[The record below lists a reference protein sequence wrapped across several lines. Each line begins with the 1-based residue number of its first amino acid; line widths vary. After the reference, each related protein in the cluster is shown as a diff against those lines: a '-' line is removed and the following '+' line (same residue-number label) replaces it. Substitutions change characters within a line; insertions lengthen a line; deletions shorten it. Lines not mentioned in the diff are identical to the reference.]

1 MPVVLHIPHASTVV
15 PKEVLDQFLVDQK
28 ELAAEV
34 QRLTD
39 HATDRIFTEAF
50 PDATACVFPVSRF
63 VVDPERFEDDARE
76 QMAQKGMGVI
86 YTHGT
91 NCQPIRR
98 GLTYNER
105 QALLES
111 YYYPH
116 HKALTRA
123 VQRHIEKFGKCLI
136 LDSHSFTADA
146 LPCEQYPNAERPDFC
161 LGTDTFHTPETLVA
175 NAERELKRNG
185 FSVARDEP
193 FKGTLVPTD
202 FYRCDQRV
210 RSLMIEV
217 NRRLY
222 MNDYRTLSE
231 RGIERV
237 VAVLRNLG
245 PVLDSSL

>member
-1 MPVVLHIPHASTVV
+1 MPIVLHIPHASTVV
-15 PKEVLDQFLVDQK
+15 PEEVRDQFLIERK
-28 ELAAEV
+28 ELASEI

-39 HATDRIFTEAF
+39 HETDRIFTEAF
-50 PDATACVFPVSRF
+50 PDATACVFPISRF
-63 VVDPERFEDDARE
+63 VVDPERFEDDSRE
-76 QMAQKGMGVI
+76 PMAQKGMGVI

-98 GLTYNER
+98 ELTYNER

-111 YYYPH
+111 YYHPH
-116 HKALTRA
+116 HGVLTWA

-136 LDSHSFTADA
+136 LDGHSFTAKA

-161 LGTDTFHTPETLVA
+161 LGTDTLHTPETLVE

-185 FSVARDEP
+185 FSVGRDEP
-193 FKGTLVPTD
+193 FTGTLVPLK
-202 FYRCDQRV
+202 YYKCDQRV
-210 RSLMIEV
+210 RSMMIEV

-222 MNDYRTLSE
+222 MNDDRTLSE

-237 VAVLRNLG
+237 VAVLRNLE

>member
-1 MPVVLHIPHASTVV
+1 MSIVLHIPHASTVI
-15 PKEVLDQFLVDQK
+15 PAEVRDQFLVNQK
-28 ELAAEV
+28 ELGAEI

-39 HATDRIFTEAF
+39 HATDRIFADAF
-50 PDATACVFPVSRF
+50 QDATACVFPVSRF
-63 VVDPERFEDDARE
+63 VVDPERFEHDARE
-76 QMAQKGMGVI
+76 PMAQKGMGVI

-111 YYYPH
+111 YYHPH
-116 HKALTRA
+116 HRELTWA

-193 FKGTLVPTD
+193 FKGTLVPTE
-202 FYRCDQRV
+202 FYRCDRRV

-222 MNDYRTLSE
+222 MNDDFTLCE
-231 RGIERV
+231 RGLERV
-237 VAVLRNLG
+237 VAVLSRLG
-245 PVLDSSL
+245 PVLDSSI